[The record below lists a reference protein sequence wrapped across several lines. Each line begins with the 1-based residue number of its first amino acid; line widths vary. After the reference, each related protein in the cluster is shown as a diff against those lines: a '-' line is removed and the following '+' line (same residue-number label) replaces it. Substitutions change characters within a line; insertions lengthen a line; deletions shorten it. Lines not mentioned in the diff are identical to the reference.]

1 MSRNVDLNKPLSD
14 EDREYLASRSRHH
27 EIIVNDRMFGP
38 GGSGPEPEYVAE
50 EDVEV
55 LDIDADIAEHVL
67 SLEVD
72 ELRSEL
78 IMYNITPAG
87 HKEDLKEAL
96 AIHLQLSR
104 AEEQHEEAQE
114 KAKAQRA
121 AKRA

>member
-50 EDVEV
+50 
-55 LDIDADIAEHVL
+55 HVL
-67 SLEVD
+67 SLEVA